1 MNKQT
6 IVRASTYGI
15 IAGTINTIVI
25 DILALIM
32 LAAKGGVSLSSFF
45 ALNSLQQFPVTS
57 GFTAWT
63 VPELLLESKG
73 LIPALQQLLTG
84 DKVSE

>member
-32 LAAKGGVSLSSFF
+32 LAAKGGGYLYRLSL
-45 ALNSLQQFPVTS
+45 L
-57 GFTAWT
+57 
-63 VPELLLESKG
+63 
-73 LIPALQQLLTG
+73 
-84 DKVSE
+84 

>member
-32 LAAKGGVSLSSFF
+32 LAAKGGYLYRLSL
-45 ALNSLQQFPVTS
+45 L
-57 GFTAWT
+57 
-63 VPELLLESKG
+63 
-73 LIPALQQLLTG
+73 
-84 DKVSE
+84 